1 MQTESV
7 LSQNGESFKVSFIIP
22 YYNEPTTILKEC
34 VESILKLRL
43 SPEER
48 EIIIVDDGSD
58 ISPLDD
64 LMEFQDLLI
73 YIRCK
78 NKGTSAARNL
88 GMKVA
93 SGKYIQFIDA
103 DDYLIPVAYDHCMQ
117 IAKRTDADMVRFE
130 PTDNEASDYALDMN
144 GPVSGSEYMKSF
156 NLKASVCNYL
166 VKRVLGCSLI
176 FSEELTYAED
186 EEYTTKL
193 LLSTK
198 EVYYTEAKA
207 YYYRQR
213 NGSLTHKTDKMSKIQ
228 RLNNS
233 VEVIRRLCDL
243 LTTLPNVESEAL
255 ERRVAQLSM
264 DYLYNVIRL
273 THSGKHLEQA
283 INNLKEH
290 GLFPL
295 PEKNYTTKYVVFRK
309 ALKSKLG
316 KAFLLAAIR

>member
-1 MQTESV
+1 
-7 LSQNGESFKVSFIIP
+7 
-22 YYNEPTTILKEC
+22 
-34 VESILKLRL
+34 
-43 SPEER
+43 
-48 EIIIVDDGSD
+48 
-58 ISPLDD
+58 
-64 LMEFQDLLI
+64 
-73 YIRCK
+73 
-78 NKGTSAARNL
+78 
-88 GMKVA
+88 
-93 SGKYIQFIDA
+93 
-103 DDYLIPVAYDHCMQ
+103 
-117 IAKRTDADMVRFE
+117 MVRFE

-243 LTTLPNVESEAL
+243 STTLLNVESEAL

>member
-103 DDYLIPVAYDHCMQ
+103 DDYLIPVAYDHCVQ

-176 FSEELTYAED
+176 
-186 EEYTTKL
+186 
-193 LLSTK
+193 STK
-198 EVYYTEAKA
+198 EVYYTEAKT

-243 LTTLPNVESEAL
+243 STTLPNVESEAL